1 MPIHRFEAGMCFVC
15 LMTLGVGGACAQSF
29 PTKPVRLV
37 TAAPGGGN
45 DFTARLIAPGLSAR
59 LGQQVL
65 VDNRPSGVIPGDVVS
80 RAQPDGYT
88 LLVTTGILWI
98 LPFMQKVPFDPV
110 KDFLP
115 ITIAVTNPNVLVVHP
130 SLPVKSVTELI
141 ALAKAKPGEL
151 DYASGATG
159 SSSHLAA
166 ELFKALASV
175 NMVRIPYRGAGP
187 AAVALISGEVQLMF
201 ATAGS
206 VVGYVRS
213 ARLRALAITSAKPSA
228 LLPGL
233 PPIAAAGLPGYE
245 ANALFGIFAPAGTPA
260 AIVNRLNQEIV
271 RVLNSPDVKE
281 RFFKT
286 GMEVVG
292 SSPVEFAAAIRSDMA
307 RMGKVLKAAGIHPK

>member
-1 MPIHRFEAGMCFVC
+1 MCFVC

-130 SLPVKSVTELI
+130 SLPVKSVKELI

-166 ELFKALASV
+166 ELFK
-175 NMVRIPYRGAGP
+175 
-187 AAVALISGEVQLMF
+187 
-201 ATAGS
+201 
-206 VVGYVRS
+206 
-213 ARLRALAITSAKPSA
+213 ALAITSAKPSA

-260 AIVNRLNQEIV
+260 AIVNRLNQEVV

-292 SSPVEFAAAIRSDMA
+292 SSPEEFAAAIRSDMA